1 MHKTPLTSAPRA
13 RRNSGNSPHVFSAFT
28 LIELLVVIAIIAI
41 LAAIL
46 FPVFARARENAR
58 RSSCTSN
65 LKQIGLGLL
74 QYSQDYDEKQPLD
87 YFSESNDQSGYGGAY
102 KWMDAAYPYIK
113 SEQIF
118 NCPSDTFGTNTTDL
132 LNATYKYLPGSG
144 GNGESG
150 YRYGSY
156 GANVAYY
163 NDPGAS
169 PPFGTHV
176 GASGGSGGTIKEASL
191 AQIQAPTTTVW
202 VTETKPR
209 YVGEVYTWQIYW
221 PDSGSAPTVFRDA
234 TGFERLNKI
243 IARHLDTVNVLW
255 CDGHVKSV
263 RMDALARLNAAGRMA
278 LFTAQDD

>member
-1 MHKTPLTSAPRA
+1 MQKPLTSRTAPRT
-13 RRNSGNSPHVFSAFT
+13 SPHVFPAFT

-58 RSSCTSN
+58 RTSCTSN
-65 LKQIGLGLL
+65 LKQIGLGLI
-74 QYSQDYDEKQPLD
+74 QYSQDYDEQMPMD
-87 YFSESNDQSGYGGAY
+87 QFGPDNDQSGYGGNY

-118 NCPSDTFGTNTTDL
+118 DCPSDSFGAL
-132 LNATYKYLPGSG
+132 GGASAKNALYRYLPGDGSNTISG
-144 GNGESG
+144 QNG
-150 YRYGSY
+150 YKYGSY

-169 PPFGTHV
+169 PPFGTRIGYA
-176 GASGGSGGTIKEASL
+176 GAIKMASM

-202 VTETKPR
+202 VTETAPQSATD
-209 YVGEVYTWQIYW
+209 YYTWQIYW
-221 PDSGSAPTVFRDA
+221 SNSSEEPTVFRDS

-263 RMDALARLNAAGRMA
+263 RLDSLAKKNAAGRLA
-278 LFTAQDD
+278 AFTAQDD

>member
-1 MHKTPLTSAPRA
+1 MQPTNFPRRTALKNDSTSSR
-13 RRNSGNSPHVFSAFT
+13 GFQAFT

-87 YFSESNDQSGYGGAY
+87 YFGDSNDQSGYGGRY
-102 KWMDAAYPYIK
+102 KWMDAAFPYIK

-118 NCPSDTFGTNTTDL
+118 DCPSDSFGSGGVSDL
-132 LNATYKYLPGSG
+132 LNSTYKYLFGTG

-163 NDPGAS
+163 DDPGAS

-176 GASGGSGGTIKEASL
+176 GASGGAGGTIKDASL
-191 AQIQAPTTTVW
+191 AQIEAPTTTIW

-221 PDSGSAPTVFRDA
+221 SDA
-234 TGFERLNKI
+234 TQAPAVQTTDGFQRLNKI
-243 IARHLDTVNVLW
+243 IARHLETTNVLW
-255 CDGHVKSV
+255 CDGHVKSM
-263 RMDALARLNAAGRMA
+263 RLDNIARVNAANRLA
-278 LFTAQDD
+278 SFTAQND

>member
-1 MHKTPLTSAPRA
+1 MHKTPITSAPRA

-87 YFSESNDQSGYGGAY
+87 QFGPDNDISGYGGRY
-102 KWMDAAYPYIK
+102 KWMDAIYPYVK

-118 NCPSDTFGTNTTDL
+118 NCPSDSFGTLGGTNRK
-132 LNATYKYLPGSG
+132 NSEYKYHKGDGTSG
-144 GNGESG
+144 G
-150 YRYGSY
+150 YDYGSY
-156 GANVAYY
+156 SANVAYY

-169 PPFGTHV
+169 PPFGHPV
-176 GASGGSGGTIKEASL
+176 GATIKTASL
-191 AQIQAPTTTVW
+191 AQIEAPTTTVW
-202 VTETKPR
+202 VTETAPF
-209 YVGEVYTWQIYW
+209 YDDDYYTWQIAW
-221 PDSGSAPTVFRDA
+221 TDATQEPSVFRVN
-234 TGFERLNKI
+234 GVERLNRI
-243 IARHLDTVNVLW
+243 IARHLDTANVLW

-263 RMDALARLNAAGRMA
+263 RLDALARKNAAGRMA
-278 LFTAQDD
+278 SFTAQDD

>member
-1 MHKTPLTSAPRA
+1 MQKPLTSRTAPRT
-13 RRNSGNSPHVFSAFT
+13 SPHVFPAFT

-58 RSSCTSN
+58 RTSCTSN

-87 YFSESNDQSGYGGAY
+87 YFGINDNSGYGGRY

-118 NCPSDTFGTNTTDL
+118 DCPSDSFGTLGGTNRKNSL
-132 LNATYKYLPGSG
+132 YKYHPGDGSNG
-144 GNGESG
+144 GG
-150 YRYGSY
+150 YDYGSY
-156 GANVAYY
+156 SANVAYY
-163 NDPGAS
+163 NDPAAS
-169 PPFGTHV
+169 PPFGTTV
-176 GASGGSGGTIKEASL
+176 SGVVKTASL

-202 VTETKPR
+202 VTEAAPFYDDDYSTF
-209 YVGEVYTWQIYW
+209 QIAW
-221 PDSGSAPTVFRDA
+221 TDATQEPSVFRDS
-234 TGFERLNKI
+234 TGFERLNRV
-243 IARHLDTVNVLW
+243 IARHLDTANVLW
-255 CDGHVKSV
+255 CDGHVKSM
-263 RMDALARLNAAGRMA
+263 RLDTLARKNAAGRMA